1 MKSAEPGTFAV
12 QDREIVAISCL
23 SKDRSY
29 AVRTNGM
36 VFSVFSSNDS
46 ETALKAAVARL
57 PETGFLQMMRFR
69 WEGEDRRYIAISFPS
84 QSLGMNPN
92 PLSALRLRE
101 SIEDAVAKFNA
112 FPNEAF
118 EQVLQFRANAG
129 LTGENLF
136 KARGEGLVYRFL
148 GPVVL
153 DGDRVATD
161 KILGTRGL
169 FHANSIYGAALDFTA
184 FETLDKALI
193 PEGAFF
199 SSTTVRR
206 VGEQEANEVRVNT
219 LGSTMFSG
227 HLRREVINR
236 DEIMRFQ
243 PFALSHTVLLLDSS
257 HQSLVRRV
265 ERWGKELLADGVAT
279 TRPRLRLYEVLKAAL
294 PGQGDLH
301 PSSIYLDQDTCADA
315 LVSFLGAI
323 G

>member
-1 MKSAEPGTFAV
+1 MSGEPGTFVA
-12 QDREIVAISCL
+12 QDREIIAVSCL

-36 VFSVFSSNDS
+36 VFSVFSSNDNGS
-46 ETALKAAVARL
+46 SLKSAVARL
-57 PETGFLQMMRFR
+57 PETGFLQLLRFR
-69 WEGEDRRYIAISFPS
+69 WEEDDSRYIAISFPS
-84 QSLGMNPN
+84 QTVRMDLN
-92 PLSALRLRE
+92 PLGALRLRH
-101 SIEDAVAKFNA
+101 SIETAVERFNA
-112 FPNEAF
+112 YPQEAF
-118 EQVLQFRANAG
+118 EQVLQFRASAG

-136 KARGEGLVYRFL
+136 KCGGEGLVYRFL
-148 GPVVL
+148 GPVL
-153 DGDRVATD
+153 FDEDRVETD
-161 KILGTRGL
+161 RIVGTQGL
-169 FHANSIYGAALDFTA
+169 FRSNSVYGAALDFTA
-184 FETLDKALI
+184 FETLEAGMI

-227 HLRREVINR
+227 HLRREVVNR

-257 HQSLVRRV
+257 HKSLVRRV
-265 ERWGKELLADGVAT
+265 ETWGRELLGCGVAT
-279 TRPRLRLYEVLKAAL
+279 TRPRLRLFEVLRAAL

-315 LVSFLGAI
+315 LVSFLGAE

>member
-1 MKSAEPGTFAV
+1 MSAEPGTFAV
-12 QDREIVAISCL
+12 QDRGIVAVSCL

-46 ETALKAAVARL
+46 EAALKAAVARL
-57 PETGFLQMMRFR
+57 PETGFLQLIRFR
-69 WEGEDRRYIAISFPS
+69 WEEKDNRFIAISFPS
-84 QSLGMNPN
+84 QTLSMDFN
-92 PLSALRLRE
+92 PLGALRLRN
-101 SIEDAVAKFNA
+101 SIEAAVERFNA

-118 EQVLQFRANAG
+118 EQVLQFRAHAG

-136 KARGEGLVYRFL
+136 KCGGEGLVYRFL
-148 GPVVL
+148 GPVVF
-153 DGDRVATD
+153 DGDRIETE
-161 KILGTRGL
+161 KIIGTQGL
-169 FHANSIYGAALDFTA
+169 FAVNSLYGAALDFTA
-184 FETLDKALI
+184 FETLEKRMV

-227 HLRREVINR
+227 HLRREVVNQ

-257 HQSLVRRV
+257 HKSLLRRV
-265 ERWGKELLADGVAT
+265 EAWAKELLADGVAT
-279 TRPRLRLYEVLKAAL
+279 TRPRLRLYEVLKSAL

-315 LVSFLGAI
+315 LVSFLGAH